1 MKKTEKDGATVLTLV
16 KGGRTSA
23 HTFANLPLAEK
34 THYLKG
40 LRAKERMDLMI
51 GDPEGKILVRSMEP
65 QEFFWLFKDI
75 GETDALELLQL
86 ASPAQCIFLLD
97 MELWSKWSFSA
108 DKAVEWLGYLLE
120 GGDGRIGELLP
131 QLDFELLQLL
141 FSKELIV
148 GGGVGDMSN
157 DEERLAD
164 WDHSFDD
171 MFMLTFKNPKHSQVM
186 GRFVEC
192 ICRIDNDLYVALM
205 EGVKNDIDL
214 ELEDACYHFRGG
226 RLADL
231 GFPPLDE
238 ALSLYARLKPATFT
252 LLGEKEHLPT
262 GSVTTLPV
270 PVGDD
275 TSLLLKAL
283 ALAGSD
289 ELSMEL
295 NYLVN
300 SALVADETAF
310 SDSEAMHQVAQ
321 RVYGYLNIALEYLCE
336 GNVKKAGEVLTGE
349 YLKRLFQLGYSILL
363 GIKTRAEKLESENYA
378 ANKLLMGL
386 KNKRPRFYRGLD
398 SDKADGYREFRS
410 MDDVAG
416 VEEFL
421 RHLEG

>member
-1 MKKTEKDGATVLTLV
+1 MEKIEKDGARVLTLV
-16 KGGRTSA
+16 KGGRTGSNNFE
-23 HTFANLPLAEK
+23 TLPLAEK

-40 LRAKERMDLMI
+40 LRAKERMDLML
-51 GDPEGKILVRSMEP
+51 GDPDGKILVRSMEP

-75 GETDALELLQL
+75 GETDALDLLQL
-86 ASPAQCIFLLD
+86 ASPEQCIFLLD

-120 GGDGRIGELLP
+120 GGDDRLMELLP
-131 QLDFELLQLL
+131 QLDYELLQLL

-148 GGGVGDMSN
+148 GGGIGDMSN
-157 DEERLAD
+157 DEERFAD
-164 WDHSFDD
+164 WDHSFDGT
-171 MFMLTFKNPKHSQVM
+171 FMLTFKNPKHSQVM

-192 ICRIDNDLYVALM
+192 ICRIDNGLYVALM

-214 ELEDACYHFRGG
+214 ELEDVCYHFRSG

-231 GFPPLDE
+231 GFPPIDE
-238 ALSLYARLKPATFT
+238 ALSIYARLKPDTFA
-252 LLGEKEHLPT
+252 LLGEKEQLPS

-270 PVGDD
+270 PIGDD
-275 TSLLLKAL
+275 TSLLRKAL
-283 ALAGSD
+283 AQVDSD
-289 ELSMEL
+289 ELRMEL
-295 NYLVN
+295 KYLVN
-300 SALVADETAF
+300 NALVADETAF
-310 SDSEAMHQVAQ
+310 TDSEAMHQLAQ

-349 YLKRLFQLGYSILL
+349 YVKRLFQLGYSILL
-363 GIKTRAEKLESENYA
+363 GIKTRADKLESENYA

-398 SDKADGYREFRS
+398 SDNADGYREFRS
-410 MDDVAG
+410 MGDVAR